1 MPPTQTQVDT
11 LNALIV
17 RYNGLVAAQDRNAGA
32 GASSVNAP
40 DFGGTSLRS
49 PLDDEKYRL
58 SLLGR
63 IKAYHRRLVGMGHV
77 LGGTIEFSKDGTLP
91 ELPATA
97 PETPITPGDG
107 STPEIPI
114 SPTHTQVRYAALMAA
129 GSAPG
134 DFTEAVFLAG
144 NTSMTRDIF
153 PPMSAADMVVGLA
166 VPSYQGVVSEI
177 IGLDEQGNVN
187 QFALHLR
194 ANFLPAVGAAQ
205 VTLDI
210 DGEEHYVYATNG
222 TVRSI
227 LLGHTGYRLTQTA

>member
-1 MPPTQTQVDT
+1 
-11 LNALIV
+11 
-17 RYNGLVAAQDRNAGA
+17 
-32 GASSVNAP
+32 
-40 DFGGTSLRS
+40 
-49 PLDDEKYRL
+49 
-58 SLLGR
+58 
-63 IKAYHRRLVGMGHV
+63 
-77 LGGTIEFSKDGTLP
+77 
-91 ELPATA
+91 
-97 PETPITPGDG
+97 
-107 STPEIPI
+107 
-114 SPTHTQVRYAALMAA
+114 
-129 GSAPG
+129 
-134 DFTEAVFLAG
+134 
-144 NTSMTRDIF
+144 
-153 PPMSAADMVVGLA
+153 MVVGLA